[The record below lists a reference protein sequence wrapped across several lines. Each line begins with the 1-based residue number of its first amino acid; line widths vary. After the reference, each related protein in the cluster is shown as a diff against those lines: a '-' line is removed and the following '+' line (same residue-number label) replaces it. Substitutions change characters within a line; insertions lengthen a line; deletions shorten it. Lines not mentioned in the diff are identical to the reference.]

1 MDLNIARKEQRTAN
15 TGFASG
21 GLTCKLGALCSETLP
36 NAKPENVSSKHL
48 ATPNNNSNMDIEY
61 SFDKRPTA
69 DQIIELYDNAGLP
82 RPTYDKER
90 IQKMYDNSNL
100 IVTAWDNDLLVGVS
114 RSITDW
120 VWACYLSDLAVR
132 DDYKKEG
139 IGKQL
144 INLTKEKVGDQ
155 SMVLLLSVPTAM
167 EYYPKVGFKKQES
180 SFIIDRAEWKLTQ

>member
-1 MDLNIARKEQRTAN
+1 M
-15 TGFASG
+15 
-21 GLTCKLGALCSETLP
+21 
-36 NAKPENVSSKHL
+36 H
-48 ATPNNNSNMDIEY
+48 IEY
-61 SFDKRPTA
+61 SFDKRPAA

-82 RPTYDKER
+82 RPTHDRER
-90 IQKMYDNSNL
+90 IQKMFDNSNL
-100 IVTAWDNDLLVGVS
+100 IVTAWDNGLLVGVS

-132 DDYKKEG
+132 EGYKKEG

-155 SMVLLLSVPTAM
+155 SMILLLSVPSAL

-180 SFIIDRAEWKLTQ
+180 SFIMDRAEWRQHQ